1 MQIKALPRPFYR
13 RLPVDDST
21 PQQAIQRWEKLR
33 LYARLRRQGCSQEL
47 ALEAISCSRSTYYR
61 WRKRFDTS
69 GLPGLVARSRCPR
82 RVRSHQWSHRDERL
96 VWQLRRRYPFC
107 GKLRLH
113 IFLQQ
118 EHGFTGSVSTVGRIL
133 AKGVRLGRIRPCA
146 FYQGRLRPKRR
157 RNFQK
162 GHAQRWRYG
171 MKASRAGQ
179 LVQIDHMSISPLPGV
194 QLKEFKALCP
204 LSKQLVVRCYTRATA
219 RNATRFLQAVLQE
232 MPFPVTSLQVDGG
245 SEFRAQF
252 ETACQNLD
260 LPLYVLPPRRP
271 QYNGCVERA
280 HSTTRCEFWN
290 FYYGE
295 LKVADINQALQEH
308 LHFYH
313 HRRPHRSLGLLTPQA
328 FLATLGSVA

>member
-1 MQIKALPRPFYR
+1 MQIKALPYPFYR

-33 LYARLRRQGCSQEL
+33 LYDRLGRQGCSQEL

-82 RVRSHQWSHRDERL
+82 RVRSHQWSHRDEHH
-96 VWQLRRRYPFC
+96 VWQLRRRYPFG

-133 AKGVRLGRIRPCA
+133 KGVRLGRIRPCA
-146 FYQGRLRPKRR
+146 FYQGRLGPKRR

-204 LSKQLVVRCYTRATA
+204 LSKQMVVRCYTRATA
-219 RNATRFLQAVLQE
+219 GNATRFLQAVLQE

>member
-1 MQIKALPRPFYR
+1 MQIKALPYPLYR

-33 LYARLRRQGCSQEL
+33 LYDRLRRQGCSQEL

-82 RVRSHQWSHRDERL
+82 RVRSHQWSHRDEHH

-157 RNFQK
+157 RNFHQ
-162 GHAQRWRYG
+162 GHAKRWRYG

-179 LVQIDHMSISPLPGV
+179 LVQIDHMSISPLPGI

-204 LSKQLVVRCYTRATA
+204 LSKQMVVRCYTRATA
-219 RNATRFLQAVLQE
+219 GNATRFLQAVLQE

-245 SEFRAQF
+245 SEGPVRDRLRM
-252 ETACQNLD
+252 CC
-260 LPLYVLPPRRP
+260 PPDGP
-271 QYNGCVERA
+271 
-280 HSTTRCEFWN
+280 STTAASNGLIPAVSSGTSTW
-290 FYYGE
+290 GT
-295 LKVADINQALQEH
+295 DINQASICTSITTGALIV
-308 LHFYH
+308 
-313 HRRPHRSLGLLTPQA
+313 PSA
-328 FLATLGSVA
+328 C

>member
-1 MQIKALPRPFYR
+1 MQIKALPYPLYR
-13 RLPVDDST
+13 RLPIDDST

-33 LYARLRRQGCSQEL
+33 LYDRLRRQGCSQKL
-47 ALEAISCSRSTYYR
+47 ALEAIGWSRSTYYR
-61 WRKRFDTS
+61 WRKRFHTS
-69 GLPGLVARSRCPR
+69 GLDGLAARSRCPR
-82 RVRSHQWSHRDERL
+82 RLRSPQWSFQDERL

-113 IFLQQ
+113 LFLQQ
-118 EHGFTGSVSTVGRIL
+118 EHAFAGSVSTVGRIL
-133 AKGVRLGRIRPCA
+133 AKGVRLGRIRPWA
-146 FYQGRLRPKRR
+146 FYQGRLGPQRR

-171 MKASRAGQ
+171 MKASRPGQ
-179 LVQIDHMSISPLPGV
+179 LVQIDHSRVYPLPGV
-194 QLKEFKALCP
+194 QFKEFKAICP
-204 LSKQLVVRCYTRATA
+204 VSKHLVVRCYSRATA
-219 RNATRFLQAVLQE
+219 RNATRFLQALLQE
-232 MPFPVTSLQVDGG
+232 MPFPITSLQVDGG

-252 ETACQNLD
+252 ETACHKLD

-280 HSTTRCEFWN
+280 HSTTRCEFWT
-290 FYYGE
+290 FYDGE
-295 LKVADINQALQEH
+295 LRVADINRALQQQ

-328 FLATLGSVA
+328 FLATLSSAA